1 MGILK
6 IWSARRRETAGGRR
20 RLCAALLMVTMAA
33 VPGFAPAATVS
44 PTILVLGDSLSAGY
58 GLPNGLGW
66 VDLLTGQMARRQPAF
81 KVINASISGE
91 TTFGGRERL
100 PRLLREHR
108 PAVLV
113 LALGA
118 NDGLR
123 GTELAL
129 TRDNLARL
137 VAAGRA
143 AGARVV
149 VVGMRIPPNYGP
161 AYTAAFFD
169 MFAQVARAARA
180 AHVPF
185 LLEGMAERR
194 DMFQDDGIHPVAAA
208 QPRLLANVML
218 ALEPLLT
225 ARARH
230 RP

>member
-20 RLCAALLMVTMAA
+20 RLCAALLMVTMTA
-33 VPGFAPAATVS
+33 VPGFSPAATAS
-44 PTILVLGDSLSAGY
+44 ATILVLGDSLSAGY
-58 GLPNGLGW
+58 GLPAGRGW
-66 VDLLTGQMARRQPAF
+66 VDLLTEQMARRQPAF

-108 PAVLV
+108 PAVVV

-123 GTELAL
+123 GTDLAL
-129 TRDNLARL
+129 TRENLERM
-137 VAAGRA
+137 VAACRA

-169 MFAQVARAARA
+169 MFAQVARAAPA
-180 AHVPF
+180 AHVAF
-185 LLEGMAERR
+185 LLEGIAERR
-194 DMFQDDGIHPVAAA
+194 DMFQDDGIHPVVAA
-208 QPRLLANVML
+208 QPRLLANVMP

-225 ARARH
+225 ARAR